1 MMKLFR
7 PGWVARTMTVIPLV
21 TGAACA
27 FAMAAAMTAAM
38 PAYADPGDFG
48 AMPGL
53 WRIKVRHVVN
63 GKAGVPDVQWHCVDE
78 GADPWT
84 TFAAWTPAE
93 GECTATNQQRR
104 STSLAWK
111 LSCKGS
117 PAASARVD
125 FDSAKHYTGSVTV
138 EGRGEVTQVE
148 GDRYAAC
155 TSPQD

>member
-1 MMKLFR
+1 MMKKLSL
-7 PGWVARTMTVIPLV
+7 PGQRISAMTLTVL
-21 TGAACA
+21 TAAAALSA
-27 FAMAAAMTAAM
+27 FAMMALT
-38 PAYADPGDFG
+38 PVHADPGDFG

-63 GKAGVPDVQWHCVDE
+63 GKAGAPEVQWHCVDE

-93 GECTATNQQRR
+93 GECTATDQQRR

-111 LSCKGS
+111 LSCKAA
-117 PAASARVD
+117 PPASAHVD

-138 EGRGEVTQVE
+138 EGRGEITQVE

>member
-1 MMKLFR
+1 MMTFYPAR
-7 PGWVARTMTVIPLV
+7 RRVAAMRLTRRVAA
-21 TGAACA
+21 AACA
-27 FAMAAAMTAAM
+27 FALTTIATVH
-38 PAYADPGDFG
+38 ADPGDFG

-53 WRIKVRHVVN
+53 WKILVRHVSN
-63 GKAGVPDVQWHCVDE
+63 GKAGAPEVQWHCVDE

-93 GECTATNQQRR
+93 GECAATDQQRR

-111 LSCKGS
+111 LTCKGA

-148 GDRYAAC
+148 GQRYAAC

>member
-1 MMKLFR
+1 MMKLFL
-7 PGWVARTMTVIPLV
+7 PGLGVRVMTLTPLAAI
-21 TGAACA
+21 AACA
-27 FAMAAAMTAAM
+27 FAMTAAT
-38 PAYADPGDFG
+38 PVHADPGDFG

-53 WRIKVRHVVN
+53 WKIQVRHVAN
-63 GKAGVPDVQWHCVDE
+63 GKVGAPEVQWHCVDE

-93 GECTATNQQRR
+93 GECTATDQHRR

-111 LSCKGS
+111 LSCKAVPG
-117 PAASARVD
+117 ATAHVD

-138 EGRGEVTQVE
+138 EGRGEITQVE

>member
-1 MMKLFR
+1 MKRLQLSFR
-7 PGWVARTMTVIPLV
+7 SRAMPLV
-21 TGAACA
+21 PLAAAAACA
-27 FAMAAAMTAAM
+27 LAITVAA
-38 PAYADPGDFG
+38 PVHADPGDFG

-53 WRIKVRHVVN
+53 WKILVRHVTN
-63 GKAGVPDVQWHCVDE
+63 GKASAPEVHWHCVDE

-111 LSCKGS
+111 LTCKGAS
-117 PAASARVD
+117 TASAHVD

-148 GDRYAAC
+148 GARYAAC

>member
-1 MMKLFR
+1 MKKLFLPR
-7 PGWVARTMTVIPLV
+7 LGVRVMTPTPLAAA
-21 TGAACA
+21 AACA
-27 FAMAAAMTAAM
+27 FAMALAM
-38 PAYADPGDFG
+38 PVHADPGDFG

-53 WRIKVRHVVN
+53 WKIQVRHVAN
-63 GKAGVPDVQWHCVDE
+63 GKAGAPEVQWHCVDE

-93 GECTATNQQRR
+93 GECTAIDQHRR

-111 LSCKGS
+111 LTCK
-117 PAASARVD
+117 AAPTATAHVD
-125 FDSAKHYTGSVTV
+125 FDSAKHYTGSVTA

>member
-1 MMKLFR
+1 MMKLPLPR
-7 PGWVARTMTVIPLV
+7 RRVGTMALTALAAA
-21 TGAACA
+21 AACA
-27 FAMAAAMTAAM
+27 LAVTEVT
-38 PAYADPGDFG
+38 PVHADPGDFG

-63 GKAGVPDVQWHCVDE
+63 GKAGAPEVQWHCVDE

-93 GECTATNQQRR
+93 GECTATDQQRR

-111 LSCKGS
+111 LTCKGG
-117 PAASARVD
+117 PAASAHVD
-125 FDSAKHYTGSVTV
+125 FDSAKHYTGSVMV
-138 EGRGEVTQVE
+138 EGRGEVTHVE

-155 TSPQD
+155 TSPED